1 MADNDEQETPTT
13 IACDVCMAEVPAS
26 VAQTAEGPD
35 YVQHFCGLDCLE
47 KWQEQSEKEEKKP
60 G

>member
-1 MADNDEQETPTT
+1 MADNDENETPT
-13 IACDVCMAEVPAS
+13 IACDVCLTEVPAS

>member
-1 MADNDEQETPTT
+1 MATNDDNETPT
-13 IACDVCMAEVPAS
+13 IACEVCLTEVPAS

-47 KWQEQSEKEEKKP
+47 RWQEQGEKTKQKP
-60 G
+60 D

>member
-1 MADNDEQETPTT
+1 MADNNDDTPT
-13 IACDVCMAEVPAS
+13 IACEVCLTEVPAS

-47 KWQEQSEKEEKKP
+47 QWQEQSEKEEKKP